1 MKKIAIVILIFFTL
15 LFVSSCK
22 MKIEGNL
29 LSLESAPTS
38 LMEDSLDNYGF
49 LKPRIKYL
57 YFHSEESYYNTIHRD
72 YVDIIYNNGYV
83 KTCSISEKQES
94 HDQIIYFLDNKKYYL
109 SINKWSNGYYVF
121 FSEFAYS
128 KRNENEYPNYD
139 KYHSNESYSISSISK
154 TNEYPLFAPPSFN
167 DIQSYIKNGEV
178 KGKVKSVSN
187 KVYSVKEIF
196 GKDSLILI
204 DSYDLQYDK
213 DGKLVS
219 VKNKDFS
226 NLYVY
231 DQNGYLITEYRN
243 KNKYDE
249 KIIIDYS
256 YNNQLLKSISFY
268 KNDSKYAF
276 SNQIYSYDSNM
287 RLKEI
292 DYYKRKSKGIKDLCF
307 DKKIKYEKSGD
318 YVIAIEYDENGKE
331 KRKNKYDKNYSIVQG
346 LVNFRIESEY
356 FNPFISQIYYY
367 NDRRKINVKKNKS
380 NVEVELDSPYEKDKE
395 YEVFTYNENC
405 DIIKSYMYG
414 PIFKGTSAK
423 MTNKFMMLYK
433 YDSHK
438 NWIER
443 HSVLMYRD
451 NKYEGGNQLRGYI
464 ERRDIKYFE

>member
-1 MKKIAIVILIFFTL
+1 MRKISIALVFFTL
-15 LFVSSCK
+15 ILFSSCK

-57 YFHSEESYYNTIHRD
+57 YFHSEESYYNTIYRD

-94 HDQIIYFLDNKKYYL
+94 HDQIIYFLDNRKYYL
-109 SINKWSNGYYVF
+109 SIKKYDNEYFVF
-121 FSEFAYS
+121 FSEFAHS
-128 KRNENEYPNYD
+128 KRNENQYINYD
-139 KYHSNESYSISSISK
+139 KYHSNESYAISSISK
-154 TNEYPLFAPPSFN
+154 INEYPLLAAPSFN

-187 KVYSVKEIF
+187 KVYSVKDIF
-196 GKDSLILI
+196 GEDSLILI

-213 DGKLVS
+213 EGKLVS

-243 KNKYDE
+243 KDKYDE
-249 KIIIDYS
+249 KIIVDYS
-256 YNNQLLKSISFY
+256 YHNQLLKSISFY
-268 KNDSKYAF
+268 KDDSKYAF

-292 DYYKRKSKGIKDLCF
+292 DYYKRKSKGIKDLRL
-307 DKKIKYEKSGD
+307 DKKIKYEENGD

>member
-29 LSLESAPTS
+29 LSLGSAPTS

-57 YFHSEESYYNTIHRD
+57 YFHSEESYYNTIYRD

-109 SINKWSNGYYVF
+109 SIKKYDNEYFVF
-121 FSEFAYS
+121 FSEFAHS
-128 KRNENEYPNYD
+128 KRNENQYINYD
-139 KYHSNESYSISSISK
+139 KYHSNESYAISSISK
-154 TNEYPLFAPPSFN
+154 INEYPLLAAPSFN

-178 KGKVKSVSN
+178 KGRVKSVSN
-187 KVYSVKEIF
+187 KVYCVKDMF

-204 DSYDLQYDK
+204 NSYNLQYDRN
-213 DGKLVS
+213 GKLIS
-219 VKNKDFS
+219 VNNKEFS
-226 NLYVY
+226 NLYIY
-231 DQNGYLITEYRN
+231 DQNGFIITEYRN
-243 KNKYDE
+243 DYKDNE
-249 KIIIDYS
+249 EIRVDYS
-256 YNNQLLKSISFY
+256 YNDKLLKSISFY
-268 KNDSKYAF
+268 RDNSKYAL
-276 SNQIYSYDSNM
+276 SNQVYSYDSNM

-292 DYYKRKSKGIKDLCF
+292 DFYKTRSSSIKDLCF
-307 DKKIKYEKSGD
+307 DKKIKYVESGD
-318 YVIAIEYDENGKE
+318 YIIGVEYDENGKE
-331 KRKNKYDKNYSIVQG
+331 IRKNKYDKNYSLVQG
-346 LVNFRIESEY
+346 LVNFKMESEY

-367 NDRRKINVKKNKS
+367 KGRRKINVKKNKS
-380 NVEVELDSPYEKDKE
+380 NIVVELDSPYEKDKE

-414 PIFKGTSAK
+414 DIFRGTSAK
-423 MTNKFMMLYK
+423 MTNKYMMLYK

-443 HSVLMYRD
+443 HSVLMYRE

-464 ERRDIKYFE
+464 ERRDIQYFE